1 MNVKFKIIGIMN
13 GVIDLFETLLPIFVM
28 VVLPV
33 MVVWLVTRA
42 RLKKNEQ
49 KMAVLVK
56 AIENGV
62 DIDPALLVSETEGGR
77 NTKMKLVR
85 KLTTGVICAI
95 IGLAVLICTQLDA
108 YDGVAGIEMLYII
121 GGVLIAVG
129 AAYIL
134 AFFVGRKYLAPE
146 IEAEEKKL
154 QK

>member
-1 MNVKFKIIGIMN
+1 MNVKSKIIGIMN
-13 GVIDLFETLLPIFVM
+13 GVVELFETLLPIFVV

-108 YDGVAGIEMLYII
+108 FEGVAGIEMLYII

>member
-1 MNVKFKIIGIMN
+1 MN
-13 GVIDLFETLLPIFVM
+13 GVIDLFETLLPIFVV

-77 NTKMKLVR
+77 NTKMQQVR

-108 YDGVAGIEMLYII
+108 FEGVAGIEMLYII

>member
-1 MNVKFKIIGIMN
+1 MN
-13 GVIDLFETLLPIFVM
+13 GVIELFNTLLPIFVM

-77 NTKMKLVR
+77 NTKMNLVR

-108 YDGVAGIEMLYII
+108 FEGVAGIEMLYII

>member
-1 MNVKFKIIGIMN
+1 MNAVTEILDF
-13 GVIDLFETLLPIFVM
+13 LLPVFVIF
-28 VVLPV
+28 VLPV

-42 RLKKNEQ
+42 RIIKNEQ
-49 KMAVLVK
+49 KMTVLIK
-56 AIENGV
+56 AIENGI
-62 DIDPALLVSETEGGR
+62 DIDPALLVSETEGSR
-77 NTKMKLVR
+77 NTKMKLIR
-85 KLTTGVICAI
+85 KLIIGIICAI

-108 YDGVAGIEMLYII
+108 FEGVAGIEMLYII

>member
-1 MNVKFKIIGIMN
+1 MN
-13 GVIDLFETLLPIFVM
+13 GVVELFETLLPIFVV

-42 RLKKNEQ
+42 SLKKNEQ

-108 YDGVAGIEMLYII
+108 FEGVAGIEMLYII

>member
-1 MNVKFKIIGIMN
+1 MEEIIA
-13 GVIDLFETLLPIFVM
+13 LLIPICIC

-42 RLKKNEQ
+42 RIKKNEQ

-62 DIDPALLVSETEGGR
+62 DIDPELLISETESSR
-77 NTKMKLVR
+77 NTKQQLIK
-85 KLTTGVICAI
+85 KLTTGIVCSM
-95 IGLAVLICTQLDA
+95 IGIALLVCPSLEAF
-108 YDGVAGIEMLYII
+108 DGVAGLEMLYII
-121 GGVLIAVG
+121 GGVMIAIGV
-129 AAYIL
+129 AYMV

-154 QK
+154 MK

>member
-1 MNVKFKIIGIMN
+1 MNAVTEILDF
-13 GVIDLFETLLPIFVM
+13 LLPVFVIF
-28 VVLPV
+28 VLPV

-42 RLKKNEQ
+42 RIIKNEQ
-49 KMAVLVK
+49 KMTVLIK
-56 AIENGV
+56 AIENGI

-108 YDGVAGIEMLYII
+108 FEGVAGIEMLYII

>member
-1 MNVKFKIIGIMN
+1 MN
-13 GVIDLFETLLPIFVM
+13 GVIELFNTLLPIFVM

-62 DIDPALLVSETEGGR
+62 DIDPALLVSETEGGS

-108 YDGVAGIEMLYII
+108 FDGVAGIEMLYII

>member
-1 MNVKFKIIGIMN
+1 MN
-13 GVIDLFETLLPIFVM
+13 GVIKLFETLLPIFVV

-108 YDGVAGIEMLYII
+108 FEGVAGIEMLYII

>member
-1 MNVKFKIIGIMN
+1 MN
-13 GVIDLFETLLPIFVM
+13 GVIELFNTLLPIFVM

-108 YDGVAGIEMLYII
+108 FEGVAGIEMLYII

-146 IEAEEKKL
+146 IDAEEKKL

>member
-1 MNVKFKIIGIMN
+1 
-13 GVIDLFETLLPIFVM
+13 M

-108 YDGVAGIEMLYII
+108 FEGVAGIEMLYII

>member
-13 GVIDLFETLLPIFVM
+13 GVIELFETLLPIFVV

-77 NTKMKLVR
+77 NTKMKLIR

-95 IGLAVLICTQLDA
+95 IGLAVVICTQLDA
-108 YDGVAGIEMLYII
+108 FDGVAGIEMLYII

-146 IEAEEKKL
+146 IDAEEKKL

>member
-13 GVIDLFETLLPIFVM
+13 GVIELFETLLPIFVM

-108 YDGVAGIEMLYII
+108 FEGVAGIEMLYII

>member
-1 MNVKFKIIGIMN
+1 MN
-13 GVIDLFETLLPIFVM
+13 GVIELFNTLLPIFVM

-108 YDGVAGIEMLYII
+108 FEGVAGIEMLYII

-134 AFFVGRKYLAPE
+134 AFFGGRKYLAPE

-154 QK
+154 QN

>member
-13 GVIDLFETLLPIFVM
+13 GVIELFETLLPIFVM

-62 DIDPALLVSETEGGR
+62 DIDPALLVSETEGSR
-77 NTKMKLVR
+77 NTKMKLIR

-95 IGLAVLICTQLDA
+95 IGLAVVICTQLDA
-108 YDGVAGIEMLYII
+108 FDGVAGIEMLYII

>member
-13 GVIDLFETLLPIFVM
+13 GVIDLFETLLPIFVV

-108 YDGVAGIEMLYII
+108 FEGVAGIEMLYII

>member
-1 MNVKFKIIGIMN
+1 MN

-62 DIDPALLVSETEGGR
+62 DIDPALLVSDTEGGR

-108 YDGVAGIEMLYII
+108 FEGVAGIEMLYII

>member
-1 MNVKFKIIGIMN
+1 MEGTIA
-13 GVIDLFETLLPIFVM
+13 LLIPICIC

-42 RLKKNEQ
+42 RIKKNEQ

-62 DIDPALLVSETEGGR
+62 EIDPELLVSETESSR
-77 NTKMKLVR
+77 NTKMKLIK
-85 KLTTGVICAI
+85 KLTTGIVCSM
-95 IGLAVLICTQLDA
+95 IGIALLVCPSLDA
-108 YDGVAGIEMLYII
+108 FEGVAGLEMLYII
-121 GGVLIAVG
+121 GGVMVAIGV
-129 AAYIL
+129 AYMV

>member
-1 MNVKFKIIGIMN
+1 MN
-13 GVIDLFETLLPIFVM
+13 GVIKLFETILPIFVV

-62 DIDPALLVSETEGGR
+62 DIDPALLVSETEGDR

-108 YDGVAGIEMLYII
+108 FEGVAGIEMLYII